1 MKKVIAMLLSLTM
14 VFGMAACGGT
24 DTQEEGGT
32 AAEEA
37 AAESSDGFAV
47 YEATEEGLKETKQE
61 KAAVKAKAPAYVSKY
76 APDRF
81 EVASLQY
88 LRELK
93 ALTDEGVLTEQEFA
107 EEKKRFFNR

>member
-1 MKKVIAMLLSLTM
+1 M
-14 VFGMAACGGT
+14 
-24 DTQEEGGT
+24 
-32 AAEEA
+32 
-37 AAESSDGFAV
+37 
-47 YEATEEGLKETKQE
+47 
-61 KAAVKAKAPAYVSKY
+61 KAKAPAYVSKY

-93 ALTDEGVLTEQEFA
+93 ALTDEGVLTEQEFT